1 MVFAGERCVKLHRIM
16 LSALGLWP
24 YHKSFIWRIQS
35 VFFFG
40 AHCSTLFSQLLLF
53 ITSACNMDC
62 TLKRFC
68 YICATIIPIMSY
80 YSFYFNSENLKR
92 ALQHMLLDWKMF
104 ENSDA
109 IKIFEEYLFV
119 SYIFTLFSCISVLI
133 AGVIFSAVECRYI
146 ILDVIAPM
154 NESRSRKIEM
164 EFELFVN
171 EEQYFFLYLVL
182 EIVGVE
188 IGVWLVLSTGTFL
201 TTVAQHSCAVYKI
214 VSYLIRNTVTIHTLQ
229 LPPSQRM
236 QFMRRNIY
244 LSIYM
249 HRRTLELCK
258 GLLLSFD
265 MWYFPLILICVL
277 SLSCVLFR
285 LYNGII
291 HSDDFYDILVP
302 AVMLC
307 CYIVYMLLANF
318 LGQSYSEHSVELLE
332 STYDIYWYVAPLPIQ
347 KLFLIMQKSIKSHKI
362 MLGGLFVLSIEGFST
377 LVTSA
382 ISYFTVMHAMRS

>member
-201 TTVAQHSCAVYKI
+201 TTVAQHSCALFNPKYGDYPYATTSSFPKNAI
-214 VSYLIRNTVTIHTLQ
+214 YASE
-229 LPPSQRM
+229 
-236 QFMRRNIY
+236 Y
-244 LSIYM
+244 LSFNL
-249 HRRTLELCK
+249 HAQKNL
-258 GLLLSFD
+258 
-265 MWYFPLILICVL
+265 
-277 SLSCVLFR
+277 R